1 LHNRKLKV
9 KQIDVRRAWLEETA
23 LTSTK
28 HLSQISNKKALGAER
43 TIAEK
48 ELAKVSAAYLY
59 LLNLCHEFE
68 LLDEGDPFNLFENEL
83 IH

>member
-1 LHNRKLKV
+1 M

-23 LTSTK
+23 ITSTR
-28 HLSQISNKKALGAER
+28 HLTQISNKKALGTER
-43 TIAEK
+43 TTAEK